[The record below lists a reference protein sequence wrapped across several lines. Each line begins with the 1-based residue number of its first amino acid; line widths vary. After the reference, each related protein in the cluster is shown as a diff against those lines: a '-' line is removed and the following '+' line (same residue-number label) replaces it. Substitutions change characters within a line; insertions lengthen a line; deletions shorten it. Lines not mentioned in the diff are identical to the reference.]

1 MELNDKESKFLCI
14 IYKMTKACTVV
25 WDPHMASVLKFVGP
39 QGW

>member
-1 MELNDKESKFLCI
+1 MELNDKESKFLCL

-25 WDPHMASVLKFVGP
+25 WGPHMASVLKFVGP